1 MKTRLLLDTCAIFYV
16 TEQKLGAK
24 ALEALDEAFDDSIPV
39 RVSPITAWEIGML
52 SARGRLPT
60 TAPPLHYFD
69 QFVALPGVRLVEL
82 TPSILIASSFLPAP
96 IHRDPADRMI
106 IATARALDL
115 TIMTRDRLI
124 LEYAS
129 RGHVRA
135 LAC

>member
-60 TAPPLHYFD
+60 TARATPVFGGYYRGNSGSS
-69 QFVALPGVRLVEL
+69 VVERPGG
-82 TPSILIASSFLPAP
+82 SAP
-96 IHRDPADRMI
+96 GR
-106 IATARALDL
+106 
-115 TIMTRDRLI
+115 
-124 LEYAS
+124 
-129 RGHVRA
+129 
-135 LAC
+135 